1 VCLQAIAIAGVE
13 IDSSACAY
21 VACVHP
27 VRTGFRKVQI
37 DTLFALLVVV
47 YCILIFRG
55 WNFSFA
61 QLMNR
66 LARRPH
72 LSEGEWDFFFFFSTI
87 DEATGD
93 VLPHLSRMGIFFF
106 CTIDEARF

>member
-1 VCLQAIAIAGVE
+1 
-13 IDSSACAY
+13 
-21 VACVHP
+21 
-27 VRTGFRKVQI
+27 
-37 DTLFALLVVV
+37 
-47 YCILIFRG
+47 
-55 WNFSFA
+55 
-61 QLMNR
+61 MNR